1 MTQVLLT
8 DEKFVKGLV
17 NIDENLANKYL
28 RSALIEAQEIE
39 LREVLGDCLLDTLK
53 GMVQDGE
60 IPEIYNLLIE
70 KCQYALAYKAITN
83 LCMTATY
90 KVANV
95 GAVTTSDDNVHNLSW
110 SDLVGVRDYYTHK
123 ADNFVYQLQTFL
135 LQNKSSF
142 PELKEC
148 DCERIKSHLRTAS
161 TCGLWLGGV
170 RGRWLRGKCDC

>member
-8 DEKFVKGLV
+8 EEKFVKGLV

-39 LREVLGDCLLDTLK
+39 LREILGDCLLDTLK
-53 GMVQDGE
+53 GMVQENTLEGM
-60 IPEIYNLLIE
+60 YNLLVE
-70 KCQYALAYKAITN
+70 KCQYVLAYKAITN
-83 LCMTATY
+83 LCMTTTY

-95 GAVTTSDDNVHNLSW
+95 GAVTTSDDNVTNLTW
-110 SDLVGVRDYYTHK
+110 SDLVGLRSYYTHK
-123 ADNFVYQLQTFL
+123 ADGFVYQLQTFL
-135 LQNKSSF
+135 LQNKSAF

-148 DCERIKSHLRTAS
+148 DCVRIKSHLRTAS

-170 RGRWLRGKCDC
+170 RGRKLSDCDC